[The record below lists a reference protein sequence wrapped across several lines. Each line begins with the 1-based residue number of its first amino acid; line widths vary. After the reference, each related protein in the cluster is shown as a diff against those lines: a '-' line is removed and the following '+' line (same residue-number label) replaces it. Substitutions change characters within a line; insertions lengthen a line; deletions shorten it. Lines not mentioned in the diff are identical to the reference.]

1 MSMKISELQKMCKY
15 ILENYG
21 DGEVGS
27 LYIGKKGDKFYD
39 PINDCNFS
47 PEDETFTL
55 IADKRLKDRRIDHK
69 CLIGMKNHM
78 KSKVKIIQKKMDL

>member
-39 PINDCNFS
+39 SINDCNFS

-55 IADKRLKDRRIDHK
+55 IADKRLKDRRIGYK
-69 CLIGMKNHM
+69 CLIGMKSPM
-78 KSKVKIIQKKMDL
+78 MMKVKIIQKKMNL

>member
-1 MSMKISELQKMCKY
+1 MSIKISELKKMCDW
-15 ILENYG
+15 LLQEYG

-47 PEDETFTL
+47 PEEKKFIL
-55 IADKRLKDRRIDHK
+55 ITNKNEKDKKVDSKHIIKLKEQ
-69 CLIGMKNHM
+69 L
-78 KSKVKIIQKKMDL
+78 KINN

>member
-1 MSMKISELQKMCKY
+1 MSIKISELKKMCDW
-15 ILENYG
+15 LLREYG

-55 IADKRLKDRRIDHK
+55 IADKRIKDRRIDHK
-69 CLIGMKNHM
+69 CLIGMKNPIM
-78 KSKVKIIQKKMDL
+78 SKVKVIQKKMNL

>member
-1 MSMKISELQKMCKY
+1 MSMKISELQKMCKC

-39 PINDCNFS
+39 PVNDCNFS
-47 PEDETFTL
+47 PEDKTFTL
-55 IADKRLKDRRIDHK
+55 IADKRIKDRRIDHK
-69 CLIGMKNHM
+69 CLIGMKKPIM
-78 KSKVKIIQKKMDL
+78 SKVKVIQKKMNL